1 MHIDVC
7 VLVCGADLF
16 KGYEDL
22 VSEVVFVKTI
32 DDENELLEGF

>member
-16 KGYEDL
+16 ERYEHL
-22 VSEVVFVKTI
+22 VSEVVFVESI
-32 DDENELLEGF
+32 DNEYELLEGF